1 MIGETVSFK
10 HNDKTIQGIVYMHNP
25 LKGIIKVRALRP
37 WVLMQGEPQ
46 YATYT
51 VGLEDPSLMVLTV
64 DREAG
69 AKLERDYA
77 RKAKDT
83 ESH

>member
-10 HNDKTIQGIVYMHNP
+10 HNDRTIRGVVYMYNP

-51 VGLEDPSLMVLTV
+51 VGLEDPTLMTLTV

-69 AKLERDYA
+69 ARMEKEYA

-83 ESH
+83 GRS